1 MFVAHVAGG
10 YLLTRAYLRTI
21 CTASTEYK
29 ILKNYLLLGMLCSV
43 LPDIDL
49 FYFYLIDHR
58 QHPHH
63 TYWTH
68 IPLFWILFT
77 GFLFFLAKAVS
88 NKNRDLLW
96 LILLLNT
103 ELHMVLDS
111 VAGGIYWLYPF
122 SSEKYRLFVV
132 TSRFDW
138 WVLNYIFHWTFLMEL
153 LIIMVAVYVYY
164 QDRRQA
170 RATIAT
176 QNGYPL

>member
-10 YLLTRAYLRTI
+10 YLVTRAYLRNIDT
-21 CTASTEYK
+21 SSMEYRFVK
-29 ILKNYLLLGMLCSV
+29 YYLLFGLLCSV

-58 QHPHH
+58 QHAHH

-77 GFLFFLAKAVS
+77 GLLFSMAKAVS
-88 NKNRDLLW
+88 NQSRGFVW

-122 SSEKYRLFVV
+122 NGEKYRIFVV
-132 TSRFDW
+132 TARYDW
-138 WVLNYIFHWTFLMEL
+138 WVLNYIFHWTFLLEM
-153 LIIMVAVYVYY
+153 IIIAAAFYVYF
-164 QDRRQA
+164 QDRKYTQVSV
-170 RATIAT
+170 AT
-176 QNGYPL
+176 QYDT